1 MIGPLPATCERALLE
16 QFMKAESMAL
26 WAVRGAQ
33 GQNVPK
39 TVRHFLRRHEEEEAQ
54 HLQQFE
60 ALLGTTSHRKS
71 APPRVPSQWWVLAVH
86 LLGYESLGLEFAT
99 LLVELRSDLQSIMD
113 DEEVHVGFFE
123 QEVRRLLSGDGER
136 AGRTRDAALA
146 WRRRLPRTIDRY
158 LHDEALL
165 PFRDIL
171 RSRMLASIDARFV
184 AVGLL
189 SSLPEQHAGE
199 GFSGMAHSRG

>member
-1 MIGPLPATCERALLE
+1 MTGSLPKTCERALLE

-33 GQNVPK
+33 DQNVPK
-39 TVRHFLRRHEEEEAQ
+39 TVLHFLRRHEEEEAQ

-60 ALLGTTSHRKS
+60 ALLGATSRGKP

-86 LLGYESLGLEFAT
+86 LLGYESLGLEFAK
-99 LLVELRSDLQSIMD
+99 LLVELRPDLRSILE

-123 QEVRRLLSGDGER
+123 QEVRRLLNQDATM

-146 WRRRLPRTIDRY
+146 WRRRLPQTIDRY
-158 LHDEALL
+158 LHDETLL

-171 RSRMLASIDARFV
+171 RSRMLAAIDARF
-184 AVGLL
+184 AAAGLL
-189 SSLPEQHAGE
+189 SSLPEQHAGG
-199 GFSGMAHSRG
+199 GFSVMANSRG

>member
-1 MIGPLPATCERALLE
+1 MTGSLPKTCERALLE

-39 TVRHFLRRHEEEEAQ
+39 TVLQFLRRHEEEEAQ

-86 LLGYESLGLEFAT
+86 LLGYESLGLEFAK
-99 LLVELRSDLQSIMD
+99 LLVELRPDLRSILE

-123 QEVRRLLSGDGER
+123 QEVRRLLHQDATM
-136 AGRTRDAALA
+136 AGRTRDAARA
-146 WRRRLPRTIDRY
+146 WRRRLPKTIDRY
-158 LHDEALL
+158 LHDETLVL
-165 PFRDIL
+165 FHEML
-171 RSRMLASIDARFV
+171 HSRMLAAIDERFAV
-184 AVGLL
+184 AGLL
-189 SSLPEQHAGE
+189 SSLPEQYA
-199 GFSGMAHSRG
+199 SGRSSVMARSRG

>member
-1 MIGPLPATCERALLE
+1 MIGSLPTACERALLE

-39 TVRHFLRRHEEEEAQ
+39 TVLHFLRRHEEEEAQ
-54 HLQQFE
+54 HLQRFE
-60 ALLGTTSHRKS
+60 ELLGTTSRGKP

-86 LLGYESLGLEFAT
+86 LLGYESLGLEFAK
-99 LLVELRSDLQSIMD
+99 LLVELRPDLQSIMD

-123 QEVRRLLSGDGER
+123 QEVRRLLSGDGAM

-146 WRRRLPRTIDRY
+146 WRRRLPQTIDRY
-158 LHDEALL
+158 LHDETLL
-165 PFRDIL
+165 PFRNRL
-171 RSRMLASIDARFV
+171 RSRMLAAIDERF
-184 AVGLL
+184 ASAGLL
-189 SSLPEQHAGE
+189 SESCEQHAAGRSSLASE
-199 GFSGMAHSRG
+199 PIG